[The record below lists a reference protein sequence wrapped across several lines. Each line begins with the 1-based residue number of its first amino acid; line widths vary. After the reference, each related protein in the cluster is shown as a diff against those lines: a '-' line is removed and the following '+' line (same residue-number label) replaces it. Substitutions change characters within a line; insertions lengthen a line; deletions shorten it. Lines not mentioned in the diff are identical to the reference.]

1 MHQFSDT
8 QLWVYASFRHKF
20 EYGWTECFSMNCITT
35 VVAYKLLSVV
45 LLIMIIFWLAHTNTP
60 FFMFLIKNIFFRQL
74 SSLWINWVHNIKDY
88 PDPNMHIFKWIWK
101 TDVMPKVC
109 FSVKKLLSIWTS
121 WIFETV
127 SIFWIVSAY
136 IPVCTFTYPIYEL
149 YMTWLAQSVPG
160 T

>member
-1 MHQFSDT
+1 MHQFSET

-45 LLIMIIFWLAHTNTP
+45 LLIMITWWLFYTSTA

-74 SSLWINWVHNIKDY
+74 SSLWIIS
-88 PDPNMHIFKWIWK
+88 MHIFKTIWK
-101 TDVMPKVC
+101 ILLSQKIV
-109 FSVKKLLSIWTS
+109 FLRGVKNLLSIWTS
-121 WIFETV
+121 WIFKKV